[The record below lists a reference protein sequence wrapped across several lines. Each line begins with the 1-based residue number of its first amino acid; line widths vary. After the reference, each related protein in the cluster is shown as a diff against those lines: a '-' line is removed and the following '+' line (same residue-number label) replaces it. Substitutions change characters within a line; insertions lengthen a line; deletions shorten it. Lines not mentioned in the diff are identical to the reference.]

1 MDRVCLRRRRPV
13 VLVRY
18 QIERALHKGRR
29 CKPRPQAVALLTDR
43 HPGAG
48 RYFKLPHRR
57 ATCRACDDTSQC
69 FRERLKTNSQRPLV
83 SRISVAAVLSSHRV
97 GRAFRR
103 SAMMGR
109 NGLPHP
115 SIFEIRISNPGATRR
130 VPSDEPKIK

>member
-1 MDRVCLRRRRPV
+1 

-48 RYFKLPHRR
+48 RYFKLPHCR
-57 ATCRACDDTSQC
+57 AICRACDDTSQC

-109 NGLPHP
+109 NGFLTPRSLKSEHL
-115 SIFEIRISNPGATRR
+115 IRARPGKFLVTNP
-130 VPSDEPKIK
+130 K